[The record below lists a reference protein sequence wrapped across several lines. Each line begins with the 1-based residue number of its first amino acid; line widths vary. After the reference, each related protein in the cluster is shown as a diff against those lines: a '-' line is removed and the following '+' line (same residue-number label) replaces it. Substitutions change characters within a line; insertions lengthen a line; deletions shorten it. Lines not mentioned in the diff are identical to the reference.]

1 MLAFQRWDQH
11 GKGDDVVVVA
21 NFANEFKESYQVGF
35 PSEGM
40 WKLRFNSD
48 ASIYSD
54 AFANTNSANVEAQ
67 SGEMDGLSHH
77 GNINIG
83 PYSVLI
89 YSQDKD

>member
-11 GKGDDVVVVA
+11 GKSDDVVVVA
-21 NFANEFKESYQVGF
+21 NFANELRENYQIGF
-35 PSEGM
+35 PSEGL

-48 ASIYSD
+48 ARIYSD
-54 AFANTNSANVEAQ
+54 AFANTNSADVKAQ
-67 SGEMDGLSHH
+67 LGEKDGLTHH

-89 YSQDKD
+89 YSQDR